1 VHVTAFTLVVASK
14 PGGISLRGSGAIEQV
29 CVLGAGSWGTALAL
43 VLARSGKRQVSLYT
57 RDEQQVRRI
66 NQSRENTDYLPGIRL
81 PDNIHLSSDLNVAIT
96 NIDACVYA
104 LPCIAMDDY
113 LPQLAAANYPVIAA
127 CKGLHPEHL
136 MRNDEILA
144 QYIDR
149 SRIALLSGPS
159 FAMEVAQNQPT
170 AITMAAQTLELA
182 QQAASF
188 FDDTNFR
195 IYPSDDVVGVAMG
208 GALKNVIA
216 IAAGMADG
224 LGFGHNSVAA
234 AVTRGLSEIAR
245 LTVASGGRTETMMGL
260 SGLGDLVLTCTGS
273 LSRNRRFGIAIAQGK
288 SLTQAETEIGQV
300 VEGVRT
306 AQAVALMAEKLE
318 LELPLMQSV
327 HHILS
332 GQLDIQHALLQ
343 LLARPERPE

>member
-1 VHVTAFTLVVASK
+1 M
-14 PGGISLRGSGAIEQV
+14 REQV
-29 CVLGAGSWGTALAL
+29 CVLGAGSWGTALAM
-43 VLARSGKRQVSLYT
+43 VLARSGKREVRLYT
-57 RDEQQVRRI
+57 RDIEQVHRI
-66 NQSRENTDYLPGIRL
+66 NASRENSDYLPGIRL
-81 PDNIHLSSDLNVAIT
+81 PDNILLTSDLSAAIA
-96 NIDACVYA
+96 NIDACIYA

-113 LPQLAAANYPVIAA
+113 LPHLAAGDYPVIAA

-136 MRNDEILA
+136 QRNDEILA
-144 QYIDR
+144 QHIET

-159 FAMEVAQNQPT
+159 FAMEVALNQPT
-170 AITMAAQTLELA
+170 AITMAAETLVLA
-182 QQAASF
+182 QHAASF

-195 IYPSDDVVGVAMG
+195 IYPSDDVIGVAMG

-245 LTVASGGRTETMMGL
+245 LTVACGGRTETMMGL

-273 LSRNRRFGIAIAQGK
+273 LSRNRRFGIAVAQGK
-288 SLTQAETEIGQV
+288 SLSAAEAEIGQV

-327 HHILS
+327 HQILS

>member
-1 VHVTAFTLVVASK
+1 MSK
-14 PGGISLRGSGAIEQV
+14 QQV

-43 VLARSGKRQVSLYT
+43 VLARSGQRQVRLYT
-57 RDEQQVRRI
+57 REVEQVKQI
-66 NQSRENTDYLPGIRL
+66 NSSRENSDYLPGIVL
-81 PDNIHLSSDLNVAIT
+81 PDNIQLTADLDAAIDH
-96 NIDACVYA
+96 IDACIYA
-104 LPCIAMDDY
+104 LPCIAVEAY
-113 LPQLAAANYPVIAA
+113 LPALATGDYPVIAA

-136 MRNDEILA
+136 TRTDEMLA

-170 AITMAAQTLELA
+170 AITMAAANLQLA
-182 QQAASF
+182 AHAATF

-195 IYPSDDVVGVAMG
+195 IYLSDDVIGVAMG

-224 LGFGHNSVAA
+224 LGLGHNSVAA
-234 AVTRGLSEIAR
+234 VVTRGLSEVAR
-245 LTVASGGRTETMMGL
+245 LTQACGGRSETLMGL

-273 LSRNRRFGIAIAQGK
+273 LSRNRRFGVAVAQGNNIE
-288 SLTQAETEIGQV
+288 TAQTEIGQV

-306 AQAVALMAEKLE
+306 AQAVALMAKRLNVDV
-318 LELPLMQSV
+318 PLMQSV
-327 HHILS
+327 HQILI
-332 GQLDIQHALLQ
+332 GQLEIEHALAQ
-343 LLARPERPE
+343 LLSRPERPE